1 MLFFSFFCFHL
12 IILHAGL
19 LSEKHEKKYSFDW
32 QEVDGAVKYKVQIA
46 DQYDSVVFEK
56 EVESNSIK
64 FAITPGRYRVRVGAI
79 NKFNKLGSWSKW
91 EEIDIVTAKPIPPAR
106 GKGLWGLGIKIGA
119 GMSYF
124 HILPAWNKIYE
135 NSYSGAFVN
144 IGYLLG
150 NLPLLRAIGPTR
162 FAGFELETNY
172 VKFPGRDDPN
182 RIKSQL
188 TNIFTGGNLYIT
200 TKFNFPLNLIIRGGA
215 GIVSTQQEYEKL
227 DGSGKTGTLNSRD
240 PYYRAG
246 LSLEYSLYP
255 SLFLEGGVDYYLI
268 RYLDENFESLRYF
281 SLIGVRL

>member
-1 MLFFSFFCFHL
+1 M
-12 IILHAGL
+12 ILHAGL
-19 LSEKHEKKYSFDW
+19 LSEKNEKKYSFDW
-32 QEVDGAVKYKVQIA
+32 EEVDGAVKYKVQIA
-46 DQYDSVVFEK
+46 NQFDSVVFERD
-56 EVESNSIK
+56 VESNSIK

-91 EEIDIVTAKPIPPAR
+91 EDIDIVTARPTLSAR
-106 GKGLWGLGIKIGA
+106 GKGFWGLGVKLGA
-119 GMSYF
+119 GISYF
-124 HILPAWNKIYE
+124 HILPAWNSIYE

-150 NLPLLRAIGPTR
+150 NIPLLRAIRLTR

-182 RIKSQL
+182 RIKSQI
-188 TNIFTGGNLYIT
+188 TNIFTGGNFYLIT
-200 TKFNFPLNLIIRGGA
+200 NFNFPLNLIIRGGA
-215 GIVSTQQEYEKL
+215 GMVSTQQEYEKL
-227 DGSGKTGTLNSRD
+227 DGSGKTGTLHSRD

-255 SLFLEGGVDYYLI
+255 SLFLEGGIDYYLI
-268 RYLDENFESLRYF
+268 RYLEEDFKSLRYF